1 MDTDHGTAAE
11 FARFYRTHTA
21 RLVAFLLVR
30 GAAPD
35 AAARLA
41 QDAMAAAGEWTAVDA
56 AAPEPPDGPAP
67 GRDRAGELRAWTHRV
82 ALAGLERPAPPDP
95 AGAAGS
101 APPAGG
107 PMAPAAREAAAHGG
121 WRALADRLAG
131 LEPRRRRVIALTTVG
146 CAPGAI
152 GYELLLPTGKVHRT
166 LRSVARL
173 LGEPTEDALTAR
185 LAAAL
190 DELAAAL
197 DGVLDLDAGLAELA
211 GRGGAGFP
219 GAWGLD
225 PRLPVPRW
233 AAPAP
238 PAPAPTRAP
247 GPGREVEAPLRA
259 YAARLAGCD
268 GAHRAAVRGHLPAA
282 ELAAVRLGALFA
294 FHTDRFRKD
303 AEASWYRDSGVDF
316 PAVDARA
323 FADAL
328 TRDVTRA
335 RAAFDAVSGP
345 GAAAPRRAGGLA
357 SWLAH
362 DEPGSIEVSYGGIEL
377 AVALAEFRA
386 GALAGALRTL
396 SPSGAPD
403 DGALY
408 RALAR
413 VEPPVRLSIGRLR
426 HLEADLSLAESTLPE
441 GYYVDMTRDFAA
453 DDALNQD
460 LIHGLDAI
468 ERTLAEAAPDD
479 REAPAAQGDP
489 RPGRRGGGRT

>member
-1 MDTDHGTAAE
+1 MDTAHGTAAE
-11 FARFYRTHTA
+11 FAGFYRTHTA

-30 GAAPD
+30 GADPG

-41 QDAMAAAGEWTAVDA
+41 QDAMAAARDWTAVDA
-56 AAPEPPDGPAP
+56 AAPEPPGGHAP
-67 GRDRAGELRAWTHRV
+67 GRDRAGESRAWTHRV
-82 ALAGLERPAPPDP
+82 ALAGLERSAAADP
-95 AGAAGS
+95 AGVAGS
-101 APPAGG
+101 APPTGG
-107 PMAPAAREAAAHGG
+107 PLAPGAREAATRGG
-121 WRALADRLAG
+121 WKALTDRLAG
-131 LEPRRRRVIALTTVG
+131 LEPRRRRVIALTAVG
-146 CAPGAI
+146 CAPGGI

-185 LAAAL
+185 LTAAL
-190 DELAAAL
+190 DELADVL
-197 DGVLDLDAGLAELA
+197 DGVLDLDAGLAEL
-211 GRGGAGFP
+211 GRRGGAGPYGADYARAFP

-225 PRLPVPRW
+225 PRLPVPPW
-233 AAPAP
+233 AAPVP
-238 PAPAPTRAP
+238 PAPAAS
-247 GPGREVEAPLRA
+247 GPGSGPEEPLRA
-259 YAARLAGCD
+259 YAAELAELAGRD
-268 GAHRAAVRGHLPAA
+268 RAHRAAVRGHLPVA

-294 FHTDRFRKD
+294 FHADRFRKD

-335 RAAFDAVSGP
+335 GAVFDAVSGP
-345 GAAAPRRAGGLA
+345 GAAAPRRAGTLA
-357 SWLAH
+357 SWLSH
-362 DEPGSIEVSYGGIEL
+362 DEPGSIEVSYAGIEL

-408 RALAR
+408 RALVLA
-413 VEPPVRLSIGRLR
+413 ELPVRLSIGRLR

-453 DDALNQD
+453 DDALNRD
-460 LIHGLDAI
+460 LIHGVDAI
-468 ERTLAEAAPDD
+468 ERTLADGAPDG
-479 REAPAAQGDP
+479 RGAPAGQG
-489 RPGRRGGGRT
+489 G